1 MAPTAVK
8 PTAGQ
13 IARAIALVVFVGPL
27 VGFVLLILGIAIG
40 GLTAPRGR
48 PQDVAVA
55 NAVFASWAL
64 IWVAVAAWSAWRAR
78 RSTFWAAA
86 SAVSFVVAILLVAV
100 VGLQLM
106 VPTRN
111 PEP

>member
-55 NAVFASWAL
+55 NAVFASWAV

-78 RSTFWAAA
+78 LNVLGGRIRCVLCGGNPAGRRSRPPVDGSHA
-86 SAVSFVVAILLVAV
+86 
-100 VGLQLM
+100 
-106 VPTRN
+106 
-111 PEP
+111 E